1 MENFSEKEKNGKSSN
16 QRNKSQMNL
25 KLTPKEPIKSEN
37 KRVLSKGK
45 NLPPIMAMTA
55 NNFHHPIYYQTTASI
70 AHQVNN
76 NAAIKKQKM
85 EEDIESL
92 KQELALN
99 RMDMNRKKNE
109 LNELRFIISK
119 LSEDNKNNKILIA
132 KILGID
138 VEKAFTKKELIE
150 TIINCKPTE
159 EQKKQLKEAYE
170 VIKLKLEINGKKKIL
185 NNKNSEINHL
195 TKNAK
200 AKVIKELDNEYQTK
214 CEHQKKIV
222 KVIKKM
228 EDTIKKNEKAVLEL
242 EKEYNNQKETNKKLL
257 ENVAE
262 SEKLMKESEEKK
274 EKINNELFELKE
286 KMRKLQERI
295 AKEKNKSKADNDDLY
310 INDTKHK
317 IEEMNKYKENKD
329 EIKKNLEEKKNN
341 YKKLEQQKKE
351 QEKIINELTQKNK
364 ELSDQISQYEEEK
377 NKLTK
382 KANEP
387 KISALKLK
395 ELEAELKSLKE
406 ENEKYKNSIAA
417 KTVENQENSNMNEIN
432 GMDTKDGNNHLNNQK
447 LQKTQ
452 HISESE
458 KEEIIKNKD
467 IIAKNK
473 LEQEQL
479 NKQIDYLKTQIE
491 DVNAQIANNQNSI
504 DNIRKLLDDYFKSNE
519 NKNKDKENKEEDN
532 KEDNKKEENKEDENK
547 S

>member
-1 MENFSEKEKNGKSSN
+1 MENLSENDKNRKNNN
-16 QRNKSQMNL
+16 QRNKSQTNL
-25 KLTPKEPIKSEN
+25 KSIPKEQLKSEN
-37 KRVLSKGK
+37 KSRVLSKGK
-45 NLPPIMAMTA
+45 NLPPIMGMTG

-70 AHQVNN
+70 THLNN
-76 NAAIKKQKM
+76 NTAATKKQKM
-85 EEDIESL
+85 EEDIDSL

-109 LNELRFIISK
+109 LNELRIIISK
-119 LSEDNKNNKILIA
+119 LSEDNKNNKLLIA

-138 VEKAFTKKELIE
+138 VDKAFTKKELID

-170 VIKLKLEINGKKKIL
+170 VIKLKLQINGKKKIL

-228 EDTIKKNEKAVLEL
+228 EDKIKQNEKAVFEL
-242 EKEYNNQKETNKKLL
+242 EKEYNHQKETNKKLL
-257 ENVAE
+257 ENVQE
-262 SEKLMKESEEKK
+262 SEKLMKESEEKNDR
-274 EKINNELFELKE
+274 INNELFELRE
-286 KMRKLQERI
+286 KMRKIQEKI

-310 INDTKHK
+310 IRDTKHK

-351 QEKIINELTQKNK
+351 QEKLINELNEKNK
-364 ELSDQISQYEEEK
+364 ELSDQINQYEEEK
-377 NKLTK
+377 NKLIK

-387 KISALKLK
+387 KVSSQKLK

-406 ENEKYKNSIAA
+406 ENEKYKNSLAIL
-417 KTVENQENSNMNEIN
+417 NGNNDNNSIMNTIN
-432 GMDTKDGNNHLNNQK
+432 GKDNNNINHLNNQK

-458 KEEIIKNKD
+458 KDEIFNKD

-491 DVNAQIANNQNSI
+491 DVNAQITNNQN
-504 DNIRKLLDDYFKSNE
+504 
-519 NKNKDKENKEEDN
+519 
-532 KEDNKKEENKEDENK
+532 
-547 S
+547 

>member
-532 KEDNKKEENKEDENK
+532 KEDNKKEKNKEDENK

>member
-1 MENFSEKEKNGKSSN
+1 MENLSENDKKGKNNN
-16 QRNKSQMNL
+16 QRNKSQTNL
-25 KLTPKEPIKSEN
+25 KSIPKEQLKSET
-37 KRVLSKGK
+37 KTRVLSKGK
-45 NLPPIMAMTA
+45 NLPPIMGMTG

-70 AHQVNN
+70 THQTSNT
-76 NAAIKKQKM
+76 AATKKQKM
-85 EEDIESL
+85 EEDIDSL

-109 LNELRFIISK
+109 LNELRIVISK
-119 LSEDNKNNKILIA
+119 LSEDNKNNKLLIA

-138 VEKAFTKKELIE
+138 VDKAFTKKELID

-159 EQKKQLKEAYE
+159 EQKKQLREAYE
-170 VIKLKLEINGKKKIL
+170 VIKLKLEINGKKKVL
-185 NNKNSEINHL
+185 NNKNTEINHL

-228 EDTIKKNEKAVLEL
+228 EDKIKQNEKAVFEL
-242 EKEYNNQKETNKKLL
+242 EKEYNHQKETNKKLL
-257 ENVAE
+257 ENVQE

-274 EKINNELFELKE
+274 DRINNELFELKE
-286 KMRKLQERI
+286 KMRRIQEKI

-310 INDTKHK
+310 IRDTKHK

-329 EIKKNLEEKKNN
+329 EIKKKLKEKKNN
-341 YKKLEQQKKE
+341 YKKLEQQKKD
-351 QEKIINELTQKNK
+351 QEKLINELNEKNK
-364 ELSDQISQYEEEK
+364 ELSDQINQYEEEK
-377 NKLTK
+377 NKLIK

-387 KISALKLK
+387 KVSSQKLK

-406 ENEKYKNSIAA
+406 ENEKYKNSIAILNGNN
-417 KTVENQENSNMNEIN
+417 ENNSNINTIN
-432 GMDTKDGNNHLNNQK
+432 GKDNNNINHLNNQK

-458 KEEIIKNKD
+458 KEEIFNKD

-491 DVNAQIANNQNSI
+491 DVNAQIAHNQNSI
-504 DNIRKLLDDYFKSNE
+504 DNIRKLLDDYFKTKE
-519 NKNKDKENKEEDN
+519 NKNKEKNEEDN
-532 KEDNKKEENKEDENK
+532 AEDKKDEEKKEEENK
-547 S
+547 N